1 MRVALGL
8 AAALALGGAAQAA
21 DSRNCWSV
29 PGWIATGEG
38 AGAALTPERGS
49 PVFIKRL
56 EPLEDP
62 LDEIDGFVDRAESAS
77 AVVRR
82 TPAATTVELGEG
94 SVVVDVVARTDD
106 GPVFRRYVATD
117 APAFAVLQTPGESAP
132 PEPARAFLGLLK
144 SAADCDSLSEPDFP
158 ASRPGDGGL
167 DGLYVGAARAWRIDA
182 DGVWRAAERA
192 DVLAFDA
199 SGEVYSGLP
208 WEGPDGDDWTAF
220 CGQVGSVCGRY
231 RAADGRV
238 EIRWPDGGRESLDL
252 ESGAILARGYRLE
265 RAAAPD
271 ADSLPGSYVV
281 EAARYGLGEG
291 VDDGRAEFSED
302 GRFRLTGALARQ
314 PDFGGDE
321 SGTESRAA
329 TR

>member
-8 AAALALGGAAQAA
+8 AAALALGGAAKRRTAGIA
-21 DSRNCWSV
+21 GACRAGSRR
-29 PGWIATGEG
+29 GEG

-106 GPVFRRYVATD
+106 GRSSGATSRPTPPPSPCSRPGRVCAARAGARVPGPSEERRGVAT
-117 APAFAVLQTPGESAP
+117 ACPSRISGV
-132 PEPARAFLGLLK
+132 
-144 SAADCDSLSEPDFP
+144 AA
-158 ASRPGDGGL
+158 GDGGL

-182 DGVWRAAERA
+182 DSVWRAAERA

-281 EAARYGLGEG
+281 EAGRYGLDEG